1 MVSSSNPGS
10 LNLKSS
16 SWTVRNKNILFT
28 KNTKKMLFFSETFEK
43 PTISA
48 GHGEEAMAPSCH
60 PLATPIAQ
68 TMFFKL
74 RIFQLKKNKTNYYYF
89 TVL

>member
-1 MVSSSNPGS
+1 
-10 LNLKSS
+10 
-16 SWTVRNKNILFT
+16 
-28 KNTKKMLFFSETFEK
+28 MLFFSETFEK

-74 RIFQLKKNKTNYYYF
+74 RIFQLKKKKLLLFLFHRFINEQKQFYKI
-89 TVL
+89 L